1 MTYEIILLMTAA
13 IFVVAVLYS
22 SVGHAGASGYIM
34 VMTLFGLA
42 PEVIKPT
49 ALTLNIFVATITT
62 YQFYKA
68 GHFSWKLLWPF
79 IILSTPL
86 AFLGGKLN
94 LPADVF
100 KMLLGA
106 VLLCSAA
113 HLVFR
118 IKTDEVLSTPS
129 KSASVGVGGAIGLL
143 SGLTGTGGG
152 IFLTPVLLF
161 MRWAKA
167 KQAAAISAAFIL
179 VNSISGLLGNLST
192 AKAQYPSFA
201 LYFLAAAIIGG
212 ATGSYFGSNPFS
224 ATLIKRCLAVVLTI
238 AGLKLLIT

>member
-1 MTYEIILLMTAA
+1 MSYEMILLMTSA
-13 IFVVAVLYS
+13 IFAVAALYS
-22 SVGHAGASGYIM
+22 SVGHGGGSGYIL

-49 ALTLNIFVATITT
+49 ALTLNIFVATIGM
-62 YQFYKA
+62 YQFHKA
-68 GHFSWKLLWPF
+68 GHFSWKLFWPF
-79 IILSTPL
+79 VVLSAPL
-86 AFLGGKLN
+86 AFLGGKFN
-94 LPADVF
+94 LPPQVF

-118 IKTDEVLSTPS
+118 IKTDEALSSPS
-129 KSASVGVGGAIGLL
+129 KTISIGISGAIGLL

-167 KQAAAISAAFIL
+167 KQAAAVSAAFIL

-192 AKAQYPSFA
+192 AKAQYPNFA
-201 LYFLAAAIIGG
+201 WYFLIAAIMGG
-212 ATGSYFGSNPFS
+212 VTGSYFGSNPFS
-224 ATLIKRCLAVVLTI
+224 AIIIKRCLAVVLTI
-238 AGLKLLIT
+238 AGVKLLIT